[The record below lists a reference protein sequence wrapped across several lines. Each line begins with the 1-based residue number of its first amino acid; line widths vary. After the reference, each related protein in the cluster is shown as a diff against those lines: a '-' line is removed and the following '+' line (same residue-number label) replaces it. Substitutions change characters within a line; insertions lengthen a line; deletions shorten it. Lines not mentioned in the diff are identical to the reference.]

1 MQLRLKDKIIVT
13 VLVVLAVVVFIGGR
27 MHDSRTGF
35 ETEKW
40 VNYEANSRQLML
52 QDLVD
57 RTRFVGMSRVEVKEL
72 LGEAE
77 EEQEAF
83 LIYYAGIPQGLF
95 GTKPDADPEYLVI
108 EFTDEDDKDLVTA
121 SGVMTADVL
130 PKDSTFRIIGDAT
143 DNTVLTPT
151 EEE

>member
-1 MQLRLKDKIIVT
+1 MELKMKDKIIVAI
-13 VLVVLAVVVFIGGR
+13 LVVLAVVVFIGGR
-27 MHDSRTGF
+27 MHASRTGF

-40 VNYEANSRQLML
+40 INYEGNSRQLML

-57 RTRFVGMSRVEVKEL
+57 RTRFVGMTRAEVKTD

-77 EEQEAF
+77 EETEDF

-95 GTKPDADPEYLVI
+95 GTKPDTDPEYLVI

-130 PKDSTFRIIGDAT
+130 PKDSEFRIKGDAT
-143 DNTVLTPT
+143 DSTVLTPT

>member
-1 MQLRLKDKIIVT
+1 MELKAKDKIIVAI
-13 VLVVLAVVVFIGGR
+13 LVVLAVAVFIGGR
-27 MHDSRTGF
+27 IHDTRTSF

-40 VNYEANSRQLML
+40 VNYEGNSRQLML

-57 RTRFVGMSRVEVKEL
+57 RTRFVGMTREEVKTD
-72 LGEAE
+72 LGEADE
-77 EEQEAF
+77 ETDAF

-108 EFTDEDDKDLVTA
+108 EFTDEEKKDLVTA

-130 PKDSTFRIIGDAT
+130 PKDSTFRIKGDAT
-143 DNTVLTPT
+143 DSTVLKPA
-151 EEE
+151 E

>member
-1 MQLRLKDKIIVT
+1 MELKAKDKIIVAI
-13 VLVVLAVVVFIGGR
+13 LVVLAVVVFIGGR
-27 MHDSRTGF
+27 IHDTRTGF

-40 VNYEANSRQLML
+40 INYEGNSRQLML

-57 RTRFVGMSRVEVKEL
+57 RTRFVGMTREEVKTD

-77 EEQEAF
+77 EETEDF
-83 LIYYAGIPQGLF
+83 LIYYAGIPQGMF
-95 GTKPDADPEYLVI
+95 GTKPDMDPEYLVI

-130 PKDSTFRIIGDAT
+130 PKDSTFRIKGDAT
-143 DNTVLTPT
+143 DSTVLTPT